1 MCLKKRKSEEALPEF
16 IEQRKFLEGLLGR
29 PLDLKGKEDYQ
40 DIIDTLVKHEAKQ
53 IVKRLQTIRMRAG
66 EAQSKKRK

>member
-29 PLDLKGKEDYQ
+29 PLDIRGKEDYQ
-40 DIIDTLVKHEAKQ
+40 DIIDTLIKTEAKQ
-53 IVKRLQTIRMRAG
+53 LVKRLQTIRTRAG
-66 EAQSKKRK
+66 EIQIKKRK